1 MGKIIKLIITIII
14 ACSINGLDN
23 AFKNELPFFEEDS
36 VSNTLIENV
45 QEAKNVEEKSDLSN
59 EQIIEDNE
67 IISSSDTE
75 EKEKIESTSS
85 TSENKEVKQQVESK
99 VEVQEEKPKVKEE
112 AIKVQPSNEVKQEQN
127 IVQEPK
133 IEPPKN
139 NPWDSLGITE
149 YDYYNK
155 PAHSWAELDFKI
167 SSYGSREATLNA
179 CKEYGNNYISQ
190 NGGGYF
196 CDSVN
201 SYSGNYLGEDIDFY

>member
-1 MGKIIKLIITIII
+1 MRKIISLFITIII

-23 AFKNELPFFEEDS
+23 AFKSEQPTFEETTIEDS
-36 VSNTLIENV
+36 IIENV
-45 QEAKNVEEKSDLSN
+45 QEEIIVEEKSDLSE
-59 EQIIEDNE
+59 EQIIEEKE
-67 IISSSDTE
+67 IKSSSDTE
-75 EKEKIESTSS
+75 EKKKVESSESTSQ
-85 TSENKEVKQQVESK
+85 NKKVEHKVEVKQ
-99 VEVQEEKPKVKEE
+99 EKPQVKEE
-112 AIKVQPSNEVKQEQN
+112 TIQVQPSNEVKSEQN
-127 IVQEPK
+127 IIQENKVEIPK
-133 IEPPKN
+133 T

-167 SSYGSREATLNA
+167 SNYGSREATLNA